1 MMRLIFLEIIVCILT
16 RIVMSF
22 WIKLLRKNYWI

>member
-1 MMRLIFLEIIVCILT
+1 MRLIFLEIIVCILT

-22 WIKLLRKNYWI
+22 RIKLLRKNYWI